1 MRFIVWTKIVYHNV
15 CMVNTDKGQE
25 GIVNIIEARNKNKM
39 LLACKEEAAFI
50 TKATRISEYNRKCVI
65 MQLRRSEKERKGGA
79 ERKKIE
85 RGSCANYSTGMGSSR
100 PHECEVFSCGDRR
113 WIADLENKDDRPKTP
128 AERLLASPEV
138 NEENKQ
144 SIKATAEECNLVKIS
159 VKLKVMLDKFYE
171 RLARRENIYD

>member
-25 GIVNIIEARNKNKM
+25 GIVKIIEARNKNKM

-79 ERKKIE
+79 ERKK
-85 RGSCANYSTGMGSSR
+85 N
-100 PHECEVFSCGDRR
+100 
-113 WIADLENKDDRPKTP
+113 
-128 AERLLASPEV
+128 
-138 NEENKQ
+138 
-144 SIKATAEECNLVKIS
+144 
-159 VKLKVMLDKFYE
+159 
-171 RLARRENIYD
+171 